1 MAPSQHEIWRLYTV
15 AVARVKGAKPH
26 PDASCNA
33 CGEVLKNAQPS
44 RNMLTHVLKCDKV
57 DAESKQRW
65 LRYDSQRRHEKA
77 SKLLTPARRSAKTP
91 SSFSKRLF
99 HTPQSGSPRTGS
111 RKRPRSSLNKSI
123 KQSEED
129 NFLRVAMGFIATGI
143 PFRVIDDPHFRAMFD
158 YKLPSRRQL
167 SGRLL
172 DLIFKREMDRII
184 ALMSGVSGWTLV
196 TDGWSNVN
204 GDSITNFVFVNP
216 KFPPVFWK
224 SINTRAEVHTGRYIA
239 DTILSTIIELEE
251 AVGAGAVTAVVTDN
265 AANMKKA
272 WKLVRM
278 ERKGMVCTGCAAH
291 GMNLLIKDI
300 FKMKFFKDVL
310 DKAQALARFIR
321 GRRGL
326 WSRFRD
332 TQKQLKKRG
341 EKRRRLSLTVA
352 TRWYTHEKCIANV
365 VQNRDVIA
373 AIFSDT
379 AFLRNYKGSDLEE
392 ATKTFKDEEFWQ
404 DAAVTVAIIRP
415 INTSL
420 AAFERDDC
428 SISLVYH
435 QFSWLRTHDV
445 YTKSLDG
452 CSTELQ
458 LQVLRAIEDRKK
470 ENLLEATG
478 DCPYAGPNKID
489 GWARLKKTDN

>member
-1 MAPSQHEIWRLYTV
+1 
-15 AVARVKGAKPH
+15 
-26 PDASCNA
+26 
-33 CGEVLKNAQPS
+33 
-44 RNMLTHVLKCDKV
+44 
-57 DAESKQRW
+57 
-65 LRYDSQRRHEKA
+65 
-77 SKLLTPARRSAKTP
+77 
-91 SSFSKRLF
+91 
-99 HTPQSGSPRTGS
+99 
-111 RKRPRSSLNKSI
+111 
-123 KQSEED
+123 
-129 NFLRVAMGFIATGI
+129 
-143 PFRVIDDPHFRAMFD
+143 MFD

-172 DLIFKREMDRII
+172 DLIFKREMGRII
-184 ALMSGVSGWTLV
+184 ALMSGVSGWALV

-204 GDSITNFVFVNP
+204 GDSIINF
-216 KFPPVFWK
+216 
-224 SINTRAEVHTGRYIA
+224 
-239 DTILSTIIELEE
+239 LEE
-251 AVGAGAVTAVVTDN
+251 AVGAGAVIAIVTDN

-291 GMNLLIKDI
+291 GMDLLIKDI

-341 EKRRRLSLTVA
+341 EKRR
-352 TRWYTHEKCIANV
+352 H
-365 VQNRDVIA
+365 VIA

-435 QFSWLRTHDV
+435 QFSWLRTHDA

-452 CSTELQ
+452 CSAELQ

-470 ENLLEATG
+470 KICWKPLGIAHMLDQTKSMDGHNSKKLIADATELARKLELVDRSQEDTFHNKLQEFVLEKCSWKGTERLDNNRFSPLNWWSLPDTKYRLVQSFAKLLLSIPTSSASSERSWSIHEFIHTKLRNRLT
-478 DCPYAGPNKID
+478 PERVSRLVFVYTNI
-489 GWARLKKTDN
+489 ARKTEQRR